1 MQYLRGSVVSARRG
15 GTRRFQNR
23 ILITNELIGSY
34 KRLMLKIAIFLI
46 TAGMLSSG
54 SILAQQNGAILGTVT
69 DPQGA
74 VIPNATVTA
83 TDQNKGVLVRSTKSN
98 ESGNFQ
104 LQPLGPGLY
113 VIEVKAAG
121 MSTLRRENITLDIAQ
136 NLSLGNLPVA
146 VGSEAQ
152 VVTVDT
158 QPVLIQTTDSQH
170 ADVITSKEVT
180 EISMN
185 GRDFQSL
192 IRTLPGI
199 VSNDQSDFRLAFNNT
214 DAFHVNGMRGSA
226 NNVFLDGSINTD
238 VGANDG
244 QYTQLSIDATGEFR
258 VLTGNFNAEY
268 GRSPGVQIQINTKAG
283 GRQFHGTAYEFNRE
297 DGFDAN
303 LYENKNKA
311 VASPKSKLRFNQFGA
326 NIGGPILI
334 PRFSS
339 GDHKKLFFFYN
350 YEGTRA
356 TQPRNAPSTGRAA
369 FDVPNSAQLTGDF
382 SSLLRSGLIVNGD
395 TKQPTIYHTGQLF
408 RPGTIIRDSGGNA
421 IGGTPYVGNIIP
433 QSSFS
438 KNAPAWVNLFGR
450 AYTKGVNNPVPNDPS
465 QTEVNFQDTYQF
477 KKNQN
482 VARADYNVND
492 KLNMFFRWVNDSQ
505 RESQQFGIFSYDA
518 FPVLP
523 QYREKPGASWSF
535 NVDQVL
541 SPSITNETI
550 LTFNHLTQRVDVNT
564 APANY
569 DQTALGFSF
578 QQLYPATNLRN
589 KYPGFNS
596 GGFFA
601 FDFPPGWHSEGRT
614 LGTTDNLTKVISAH
628 TLKTGGFFNIVKSG
642 QQPSFTEAPFFD
654 FSAGQSNL
662 NDTGN
667 GLANTLLGNYLNV
680 SQSNGV
686 FFGAFKFYQWEIFAQ
701 DTWKVSHRLT
711 LDYGLRYA
719 YLGPT
724 FTYGKLLAN
733 YFDPARYNP
742 ANAAVIQTASGL
754 TQGSIIGGD
763 PFNGLVQEGTNGIP
777 AGYAKHRYNNFEPR
791 FGFAY
796 DAFGNGKTAIRAGAG
811 IFHERVRQNIN
822 SFDLLGNPPL
832 SYTPQLFNGNIDTLS
847 PALIASGTRFP
858 VGINAFDRAG
868 QVPTYYGYNLGLQQD
883 LGHQIVF
890 GATYVGNHGSH
901 EQYQVNLNQLP
912 VGTTT
917 TPQANGK
924 TVLQNANG
932 VSNAIVPYKGFSSI
946 GYTLYGANSSYN
958 SLQATITRRFT
969 RSLTLSAD
977 YTWSKAI
984 DLTDDDNNTN
994 EILDTYHPKRDYAV
1008 AGWDRTNVANI
1019 TYVYTAPD
1027 FRNRNALIHYGLG
1040 GWEITGITRFWSGQP
1055 FTVTANGNAGT
1066 LGAGPRADYNGG
1078 GNLYPHR
1085 YNQWFNPFLFSRP
1098 LDGSLGNTGRNQ
1110 FRQPGFQNWDVSL
1123 FKNFV
1128 FNESTRV
1135 QLRLETFNTFNHTE
1149 FGGLFTGI
1157 NGPNP
1162 GSAPTAATSAASGT
1176 VGQSGAVANTR
1187 DPRNVQI
1194 GGKFYF

>member
-1 MQYLRGSVVSARRG
+1 MRERTGVEARRFALG
-15 GTRRFQNR
+15 VEDWGERHQ
-23 ILITNELIGSY
+23 
-34 KRLMLKIAIFLI
+34 
-46 TAGMLSSG
+46 SSG
-54 SILAQQNGAILGTVT
+54 TASRRLRLRFAQLVMRVALCCAAAGLVSPPTMFAQQNGAILGTIT
-69 DPQGA
+69 DAQGA

-83 TDQNKGVLVRSTKSN
+83 TDQNKGVLIRSTKAN
-98 ESGNFQ
+98 GSGNFQ

-136 NLSLGNLPVA
+136 NLDLGNLAVA

-158 QPVLIQTTDSQH
+158 QPVTIQTTDSQH

-244 QYTQLSIDATGEFR
+244 QYTQLSVDAVGEFR

-303 LYENKNKA
+303 LFENNLRGA
-311 VASPKSKLRFNQFGA
+311 PKSKLRFNQFGA

-334 PRFSS
+334 PQFSS

-369 FDVPNSAQLTGDF
+369 FDVPAAAQLTGDF
-382 SSLLRSGLIVNGD
+382 SSLYKPSQIA
-395 TKQPTIYHTGQLF
+395 TAPQFQTGQIF
-408 RPGTIIRDSGGNA
+408 VPGTIKRDQAGN
-421 IGGTPYVGNIIP
+421 ITGGTPYIGNIIP
-433 QSSFS
+433 ASQFS
-438 KNAPAWVNLFGR
+438 KNAPAWVNLFKR
-450 AYTKGVNNPVPNDPS
+450 SYTLGVNSAVSGDPS
-465 QTEVNFQDTYQF
+465 QTEVNFQDSYQF

-482 VARADYNVND
+482 VARVDYTPND
-492 KLNMFFRWVNDSQ
+492 RLNMFFRWVNDSQ

-518 FPVLP
+518 FPILP

-535 NVDQVL
+535 NVDQVI
-541 SPSITNETI
+541 SPTITNETI
-550 LTFNHLTQRVDVNT
+550 FTFNHLTQRVDVNT
-564 APANY
+564 TPSNY
-569 DQTALGFSF
+569 DQTTLGFNF
-578 QQLYPATNLRN
+578 QQLYPGTNLRN

-601 FDFPPGWHSEGRT
+601 YDFPPGWHSEGRT
-614 LGTTDNLTKVISAH
+614 LGITDNLSKVLSAH

-654 FSAGQSNL
+654 FSSGQSNL
-662 NDTGN
+662 RDSGN
-667 GLANTLLGNYLNV
+667 PLANTLLGNYLNV
-680 SQSNGV
+680 SQTNGV
-686 FFGAFKFYQWEIFAQ
+686 FYGAFKFYQWEIFGQ
-701 DTWKVSHRLT
+701 DTWKVNKRLT

-733 YFDPARYNP
+733 YFDPTLYNA
-742 ANAAVIQTASGL
+742 ANAVQIQTASGL
-754 TQGSIIGGD
+754 TQGSIIPGSGN

-791 FGFAY
+791 VGFAI
-796 DAFGNGKTAIRAGAG
+796 DAFGDGKTAVRGGAG

-832 SYTPQLFNGNIDTLS
+832 SYTPQLFNGNIDNLS
-847 PALIASGTRFP
+847 PGLIASGTRFP
-858 VGINAFDRAG
+858 VGINAFDKAG
-868 QVPTYYGYNLGLQQD
+868 QVPTTYGYNFGIQQD
-883 LGHQIVF
+883 LGHQVVL
-890 GATYVGNHGSH
+890 GATYVGNTARHL
-901 EQYQVNLNQLP
+901 QYQVNLNQLP
-912 VGTTT
+912 VGTTVN
-917 TPQANGK
+917 TPIL
-924 TVLQNANG
+924 TNANG
-932 VSNAIVPYKGFSSI
+932 VSNAIVPYKGFTSV
-946 GYTLYGANSSYN
+946 GYTKYGANSSYN
-958 SLQATITRRFT
+958 SLQATITRRFS
-969 RSLTLSAD
+969 RSLTLTGD

-994 EILDTYHPKRDYAV
+994 EILDTYNPKRDYAV

-1019 TYVYTAPD
+1019 TYVYTAPE
-1027 FRNRNALIHYGLG
+1027 FRNHNALFRYGLG
-1040 GWEITGITRFWSGQP
+1040 GWEVTGITRFWSGQP
-1055 FTVTANGNAGT
+1055 FTVTSNGNPGT
-1066 LGAGPRADYNGG
+1066 LGAGPRANFNGG
-1078 GNLYPHR
+1078 GQLYTHK
-1085 YNQWFNPFLFSRP
+1085 YGEWFNPLLFSRP

-1110 FRQPGFQNWDVSL
+1110 FRAPGFQNWNVSL

-1128 FNESTRV
+1128 FNESTRL
-1135 QLRLETFNTFNHTE
+1135 QLRLETFNTFNHTQ
-1149 FGGLFTGI
+1149 FGQVLSSI
-1157 NGPNP
+1157 NVPEGP
-1162 GSAPTAATSAASGT
+1162 GAPVNAGNRGNA
-1176 VGQSGAVANTR
+1176 GQIANTR